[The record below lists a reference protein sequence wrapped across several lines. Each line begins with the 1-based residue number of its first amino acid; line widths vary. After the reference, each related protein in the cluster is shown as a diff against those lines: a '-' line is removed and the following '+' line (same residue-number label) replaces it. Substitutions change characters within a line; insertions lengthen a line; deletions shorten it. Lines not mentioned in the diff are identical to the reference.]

1 MITNLIQIG
10 NSQGIRLPKAVIEQ
24 FGFKKISLEILKDGI
39 FLRPVKQNDI
49 DEWDTLELRKLAQS
63 EKIDSE
69 FATIDVGDKEW
80 QWW

>member
-49 DEWDTLELRKLAQS
+49 DEWDTLELRKIAQS

-80 QWW
+80 QW

>member
-49 DEWDTLELRKLAQS
+49 AQWDTLELRKLAKK
-63 EKIDSE
+63 EKIDVKFE
-69 FATIDVGDKEW
+69 TIDIGDKEW
-80 QWW
+80 QW

>member
-49 DEWDTLELRKLAQS
+49 AQWDTLELRKLAQS
-63 EKIDSE
+63 EKIDIE
-69 FATIDVGDKEW
+69 FATIDIGDKEW
-80 QWW
+80 QW

>member
-10 NSQGIRLPKAVIEQ
+10 NSQGIRLPKAVLEQ
-24 FGFKKISLEILKDGI
+24 FGFKKISIEILKDGI

-80 QWW
+80 QW

>member
-49 DEWDTLELRKLAQS
+49 AQWDTLELRKLAKK
-63 EKIDSE
+63 EKIDGE
-69 FATIDVGDKEW
+69 FEATDVSDKEW
-80 QWW
+80 QW

>member
-1 MITNLIQIG
+1 MTTNLIQIG

-80 QWW
+80 QW

>member
-63 EKIDSE
+63 ANIDSE
-69 FATIDVGDKEW
+69 FEAIDIGDKEW
-80 QWW
+80 QW

>member
-10 NSQGIRLPKAVIEQ
+10 NSQGIRLPKAAIEQ

-49 DEWDTLELRKLAQS
+49 DEWDTLELRKIAQS

-80 QWW
+80 QW

>member
-49 DEWDTLELRKLAQS
+49 DEWDTMELRKLAQS

-69 FATIDVGDKEW
+69 FATIDIGDKEW
-80 QWW
+80 QW

>member
-63 EKIDSE
+63 EKIDAE
-69 FATIDVGDKEW
+69 FVDSQAGVVK
-80 QWW
+80 

>member
-39 FLRPVKQNDI
+39 FLRPIKQKDI
-49 DEWDTLELRKLAQS
+49 DEWDTLEVRKLAQN
-63 EKIDSE
+63 ERIDAE
-69 FATIDVGDKEW
+69 FEATGINDKEW
-80 QWW
+80 QW

>member
-24 FGFKKISLEILKDGI
+24 CGFKKISLEILKDGI

-63 EKIDSE
+63 EKIDAE
-69 FATIDVGDKEW
+69 FEATDISDKEW
-80 QWW
+80 QW

>member
-1 MITNLIQIG
+1 MITNFIQIG

-63 EKIDSE
+63 EKIDAE
-69 FATIDVGDKEW
+69 FEDSDISDKEW
-80 QWW
+80 QW

>member
-39 FLRPVKQNDI
+39 FLRPVKQSDI
-49 DEWDTLELRKLAQS
+49 NEWDTLELRKLAQS

-80 QWW
+80 QW

>member
-39 FLRPVKQNDI
+39 FLRPVKQSDI
-49 DEWDTLELRKLAQS
+49 DKWDTLELRKLAQG

-69 FATIDVGDKEW
+69 FEAIDVSDKEW
-80 QWW
+80 QW

>member
-24 FGFKKISLEILKDGI
+24 FGFKKISLEILKDGV

-49 DEWDTLELRKLAQS
+49 AQWDTLELRKLAKK
-63 EKIDSE
+63 EKIDVE
-69 FATIDVGDKEW
+69 FETIDIGDKEW
-80 QWW
+80 QW

>member
-49 DEWDTLELRKLAQS
+49 AQWDTLELRKLAKS
-63 EKIDSE
+63 KKIDSE
-69 FATIDVGDKEW
+69 FEATDVSDKEW
-80 QWW
+80 QW

>member
-24 FGFKKISLEILKDGI
+24 FGLKKISLEILKDGI

-80 QWW
+80 QW

>member
-49 DEWDTLELRKLAQS
+49 AEWDTMELRKLAKS

-69 FATIDVGDKEW
+69 FEAIDIGGKEW
-80 QWW
+80 QW

>member
-1 MITNLIQIG
+1 MIINLIQIG

-39 FLRPVKQNDI
+39 FLRPVKQSDI

-80 QWW
+80 QW

>member
-10 NSQGIRLPKAVIEQ
+10 NSQGIRLPKAGIEQ
-24 FGFKKISLEILKDGI
+24 CGFKKISLEILKDGI

-63 EKIDSE
+63 EKIDAE
-69 FATIDVGDKEW
+69 FEATDISDKEW
-80 QWW
+80 QW

>member
-63 EKIDSE
+63 ANIDSE
-69 FATIDVGDKEW
+69 FEAIDIGDKER
-80 QWW
+80 QW

>member
-1 MITNLIQIG
+1 MTTNLIQIG

-39 FLRPVKQNDI
+39 FLRPVKQSDI
-49 DEWDTLELRKLAQS
+49 NEWDTLELRKLAQS

-80 QWW
+80 QW

>member
-80 QWW
+80 QW

>member
-49 DEWDTLELRKLAQS
+49 DKWDTLELRKLAQS

-80 QWW
+80 QW